1 MELTVRRGGKT
12 LRRGYTTGLCAAAA
26 ARGALLALLGK
37 PTDEVSAWTAREEEV
52 RLRLSDW
59 RTEGEWAE
67 AGVVKDAG
75 DDPDVTD
82 GVTVRV
88 LVRLLR
94 EPGVVFRAGPGV
106 GTVTKA
112 GLAVGVGEPSI
123 NPGPRRLITRA
134 VGELL
139 PPECGLEVT
148 VSVPGGEEVAKRTF
162 NPRLGV
168 EGGISILGTTGIV
181 EPMSEEA
188 FKDSL
193 VPQLDLVVA
202 AGYRVAV
209 LIPGRIGEKAAAAT
223 GLPPQAFVIMSNF
236 VGHLL
241 EEAARRPLD
250 GVILFGHHGK
260 LVKVAAGVFH
270 THSRVADARLETVAA
285 EAARQGASRELVG
298 RILDSDLAEG
308 VVDLLR
314 AEGLSEVFSAL
325 ASRAGRRAETYVGG
339 KLRVGTVFT
348 SLSGEIL
355 GINET
360 AVALGRELGWN
371 R

>member
-1 MELTVRRGGKT
+1 MEMTVRRGEKT
-12 LRRGYTTGLCAAAA
+12 MRRGYTTGLCAAAA
-26 ARGALLALLGK
+26 ARGAVLALLGR
-37 PTDEVSAWTAREEEV
+37 PADQVSAWTAREEEV
-52 RLRLSDW
+52 RLPLCDR
-59 RTEGEWAE
+59 RTDGEWGE

-82 GVTVRV
+82 GVTVRAKA
-88 LVRLLR
+88 RLR
-94 EPGVVFRAGPGV
+94 TEPGLVFRAGAGV
-106 GTVTKA
+106 GTVTRA
-112 GLAVGVGEPSI
+112 GLAMPVGEAAI

-134 VGELL
+134 VADLL
-139 PPECGLEVT
+139 PPGFGLEVV
-148 VSVPGGEEVAKRTF
+148 VSVPGGEEVARRTF

-202 AGYRVAV
+202 AGHRVAV
-209 LIPGRIGEKAAAAT
+209 LIPGRIGEKAAENL
-223 GLPPQAFVIMSNF
+223 GLPRRSFVIMSNF
-236 VGHLL
+236 VGYLL
-241 EEAARRPLD
+241 EEAARRSLD

-298 RILDSDLAEG
+298 RLLDSDLAEG
-308 VVDLLR
+308 VLDLLR
-314 AEGLSEVFSAL
+314 ADGLLGVFPAL
-325 ASRAGRRAETYVGG
+325 AERAGRRAEKHVGG
-339 KLRVGTVFT
+339 KLRVGVVFT
-348 SLSGEIL
+348 TLSGEIL
-355 GINET
+355 GMNQT
-360 AVALGRELGWN
+360 AVELGRDLGWN